1 MDFKEIVS
9 YTVAQAR
16 QEFIAIFL
24 QSAVIIGMSHYGLN
38 VLIYCIC
45 NSYCFIWRVKFAKK
59 VKN

>member
-16 QEFIAIFL
+16 QELIAIFL

-38 VLIYCIC
+38 ILIYC
-45 NSYCFIWRVKFAKK
+45 VFATQIALYEGWSLQKS
-59 VKN
+59 